1 VEAGPQPQRTR
12 APEGQQAPLD
22 LDREFRAEALAWIA
36 TRYQGASS
44 TLRDG
49 QWESFRGFV
58 ELWVDLL
65 DWDAE
70 GGLDGYLGLPPEQRR
85 ERAERFRR
93 QASSWDVTLQ
103 FPLDRADGEA
113 QRRARWR
120 QQFERERKKIEDRAR
135 RHAEHW
141 ETVRR
146 LLEAEEAQRRVPG
159 HLRGA
164 WDVLGLPRDTTLAEA
179 RARYRELARQRH
191 PDAAGGSHEAMK
203 ALNDAWQEVAAFFLA
218 RA

>member
-1 VEAGPQPQRTR
+1 MDERPQAGDPESSEA
-12 APEGQQAPLD
+12 

-65 DWDAE
+65 DWDAR
-70 GGLDGYLGLPPEQRR
+70 GGLETYFGLPSDQRL

-103 FPLDRADGEA
+103 FPVDQAQGEA
-113 QRRARWR
+113 QRRERWR
-120 QQFERERKKIEDRAR
+120 EQFARERKKLEERAR
-135 RHAEHW
+135 RRAEHW
-141 ETVRR
+141 ERVRR

-164 WDVLGLPRDTTLAEA
+164 WDVLGLPLDTTLARA

-191 PDAAGGSHEAMK
+191 PDAPAGSHEAMK
-203 ALNDAWQEVAAFFLA
+203 ALNEAWQEVAAFFLS
-218 RA
+218 RT